1 MAIRRRAMELR
12 KNGTEAERALWR
24 HLRFRQLSGCKFRR
38 QQPIGGC
45 VADLVCLERRLVIE
59 LDGGQH
65 MEQATEDNERDEWL
79 RREGFRVIRFW
90 NNDVMREIDGVME
103 TIQEALGQ
111 NGIPP
116 HLDPPPRGGRKRK
129 AARPKAIGKLAG
141 LAGLAMLVVLGG
153 NPALAA
159 TVDEDPTEAKV
170 REIAKELRCAV
181 CQNESV
187 YDSRSDLAV
196 QMKELIRDRLKAG
209 ESPESIRK
217 YFVSRY
223 GDYIL
228 LEPRRQGLNWIIWV
242 GPTAAFLAASGVLFV
257 YLRRRVRRD
266 RPSAGA
272 PVDPKLK
279 KRLQQ
284 EIEKLPD
291 EDVP

>member
-1 MAIRRRAMELR
+1 MVERSSG
-12 KNGTEAERALWR
+12 KNMQR
-24 HLRFRQLSGCKFRR
+24 
-38 QQPIGGC
+38 IGF
-45 VADLVCLERRLVIE
+45 I
-59 LDGGQH
+59 
-65 MEQATEDNERDEWL
+65 
-79 RREGFRVIRFW
+79 
-90 NNDVMREIDGVME
+90 
-103 TIQEALGQ
+103 
-111 NGIPP
+111 
-116 HLDPPPRGGRKRK
+116 
-129 AARPKAIGKLAG
+129 
-141 LAGLAMLVVLGG
+141 LVVILFGG
-153 NPALAA
+153 SFAFAA
-159 TVDEDPTEAKV
+159 KVDEDPTEGKV

-209 ESPESIRK
+209 ESPESIRR

-242 GPTAAFLAASGVLFV
+242 GPTAAFLTASGVLFV

-266 RPSAGA
+266 RPAPGA
-272 PVDPKLK
+272 PVDPRLK